1 MLGAVYGCQR
11 GGRLLNTAPPSWS
24 LSNGRK
30 AKRERVMGDCVERGP
45 KEGFPSVKGALD
57 GHSGENV
64 TIIRKSYDFANI
76 LVGVGYSLLF
86 NMRIFFQDSQ
96 NHTIF
101 V

>member
-1 MLGAVYGCQR
+1 MAESEMG
-11 GGRLLNTAPPSWS
+11 
-24 LSNGRK
+24 
-30 AKRERVMGDCVERGP
+30 ERVMGEERGP
-45 KEGFPSVKGALD
+45 KEGFPSVKGALE